1 MGVSSTSQK
10 GWKITK
16 VRKCNIWPS
25 NRDFFSVVLPKSKKF
40 QNVTF
45 RAQFAKFSPRGY
57 MQLPRGHP
65 GYPQIGWK
73 VTKVTKCNFWPIFFD
88 FSPVVL
94 PKSQKLVLFPPPVWA
109 RTSYKVPFE
118 SSHRDASFWKVSARS
133 EQFEIFRISRE
144 KKTYWKKKT
153 YSTYVFFR

>member
-57 MQLPRGHP
+57 MRLPRGHP

-94 PKSQKLVLFPPPVWA
+94 PKSQKLVLPPPLAGSIADAFGSKIAIFKNRSFFGVLGSFS
-109 RTSYKVPFE
+109 TQPKSGYFTE
-118 SSHRDASFWKVSARS
+118 SKAQSIIRRSFKN
-133 EQFEIFRISRE
+133 E
-144 KKTYWKKKT
+144 KC
-153 YSTYVFFR
+153 